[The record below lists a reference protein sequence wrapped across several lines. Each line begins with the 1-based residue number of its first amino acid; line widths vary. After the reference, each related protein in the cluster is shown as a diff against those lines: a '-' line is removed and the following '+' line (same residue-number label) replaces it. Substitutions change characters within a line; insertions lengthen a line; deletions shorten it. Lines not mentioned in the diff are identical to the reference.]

1 MRRALALLAV
11 CAACKKTPP
20 APPPNPPAP
29 QGPAR
34 VAEQEPDDFQ
44 HAQQIPPLS
53 LVAGSLA
60 APRDDDWYR
69 VAGER
74 IALRVELRKVRDA
87 ALEIYDRDRNRLLRV
102 HAGGED
108 PGVIPAVACVEACFV
123 RVSGA
128 GPQEYEL
135 SVAGAPPVA
144 GQELEPDDRAV
155 DANDLQPGVPM
166 QGTYLSGEDE
176 DWYRL
181 PLTAGPAD
189 VLRVEV
195 TAVAGVRPELEV
207 RSLADGALLATFR
220 ANDALYVRDLSLHL
234 GQAPAIPDAG
244 VANADAGAADA
255 GPPAEDAG
263 APDGVAAVD
272 AGSPDAAAPDAGAA
286 AGAAAPVPGYL
297 LVLKGRSRHGAPLVS
312 YTLTASLE
320 AGAPGLEQ
328 EPNDDPQ
335 HANAIHETAVG
346 YLAPAGDQDWFLVHT
361 DAPAVLHAELSGAD
375 RADLELAVYGSAS
388 GKPALLAR
396 VNEGGPREVE
406 VAPAVGLPAGDS
418 YVLVQSAPRQLE
430 GKWVRDAEDRQN
442 PYKLLVQISPD
453 DGSIEREPDNEVG
466 TAQVLALP
474 ISVKGFI
481 WPRKDVDF
489 FRFHVE
495 AGHKPVS
502 IFLSAVRGVDLA
514 LRLYQLHGDQP
525 PEIIGSSDAARG
537 EGEEKLVS
545 VPLREGD
552 YAVEVQS
559 PRNKDASAS
568 EPYTLRVQ

>member
-1 MRRALALLAV
+1 MRRALALLAA
-11 CAACKKTPP
+11 CAACRKTPP
-20 APPPNPPAP
+20 PPPPEPPAP
-29 QGPAR
+29 QGPVR
-34 VAEQEPDDFQ
+34 VAEQEPNDFQ
-44 HAQQIPPLS
+44 HAQAIPS
-53 LVAGSLA
+53 LALVTGSLA

-69 VAGER
+69 VAGAR
-74 IALRVELRKVRDA
+74 LALRVELRGVRDA
-87 ALEIYDRDRNRLLRV
+87 SLELYDRDRNRVLRV

-108 PGVIPAVACVEACFV
+108 PGVIPKVACIEACFL

-135 SVAGAPPVA
+135 SVAGAAPAA
-144 GQELEPDDRAV
+144 GQELEPNDRAV
-155 DANDLQPGVPM
+155 DANELQPGLPM

-181 PLTAGPAD
+181 ALDAGPAD

-195 TAVAGVRPELEV
+195 TAVPGVRPELEV
-207 RSLADGALLATFR
+207 RSLGDGAPLATFR
-220 ANDALYVRDLSLHL
+220 ANEALYVRDLSLHL
-234 GQAPAIPDAG
+234 GQAPATPDAG
-244 VANADAGAADA
+244 VAN
-255 GPPAEDAG
+255 
-263 APDGVAAVD
+263 VD
-272 AGSPDAAAPDAGAA
+272 AGVGDAGAA
-286 AGAAAPVPGYL
+286 APGAEGPDAAAGVDAGLPGGGAPDALAAAAVAAPVPGYF
-297 LVLKGRSRHGAPLVS
+297 LVLKGRSRHGAPLVP
-312 YTLTASLE
+312 YTLTASVE
-320 AGAPGLEQ
+320 TGAPGLEE

-335 HANAIHETAVG
+335 HANPIHETAVG
-346 YLAPAGDQDWFLVHT
+346 YLAPAGDQDWFRIHT

-375 RADLELAVYGSAS
+375 RADLELAVYGPGS

-396 VNEGGPREVE
+396 VNEVGPREVE
-406 VAPAVGLPAGDS
+406 VVPAVGLPAGDS
-418 YVLVQSAPRQLE
+418 YLLVQSAPRQLE

-442 PYKLLVQISPD
+442 PYRLMVRLSPD
-453 DGSIEREPDNEVG
+453 DGSIEREPDNDAA

-474 ISVKGFI
+474 IAVKGFI

-545 VPLREGD
+545 VPLKEGD